1 MLELDNVV
9 IEQGDFRFNADLKI
23 SPKQSVAI
31 LGPSGGGKST
41 LLLALAGFISH
52 TGQIR
57 WQGQDISA
65 LSPSERP
72 ISMLFQENNLFP
84 HLTISQNVGLGI
96 RPDLKLTK
104 ADRSLVET
112 ALKRVGL
119 ENRGQ
124 DLPRTLSGGQRQ
136 RAALA
141 RALLR
146 GKPLLL
152 LDEPFAALGPALR
165 REMLDLVEEI
175 RAEQQATL
183 LLVTHNP
190 EDALHIASECV
201 FVDQNK
207 ANIPVA
213 TDDFFTNPPPEFE
226 SYVGS

>member
-57 WQGQDISA
+57 WQGHDISA

-84 HLTISQNVGLGI
+84 HLTIAQNVGLGI

-119 ENRGQ
+119 KDRGQ

-165 REMLDLVEEI
+165 HEMLDLVEEI

-190 EDALHIASECV
+190 EDAQRIASECV

-213 TDDFFTNPPPEFE
+213 TDDFLTNPPPEFK